1 MKYQMIIER
10 LTGMFSQRGL
20 LKGLARES
28 VRSGTI
34 ASVAMIP
41 FGFLFQ
47 LLGLRVGHYGK
58 KLLEVFFTEL
68 PELTFRLLMIVQ
80 HFVIGWISAA
90 PLLIVLVLLK
100 HRLPRWSVGGIYG
113 AAYYVVLNSLAL
125 PLSFGDRTPWQLG
138 FSVIY
143 PSLIIHIVFGVSIG
157 LTSKRFVYFFQ
168 SNHKILWS

>member
-20 LKGLARES
+20 FKGLARES

-58 KLLEVFFTEL
+58 KLLEAFFTDL
-68 PELTFRLLMIVQ
+68 SELTFRLLMFIE
-80 HFVIGWISAA
+80 HFAIGWMSAA
-90 PLLIVLVLLK
+90 PLLILLLLTK
-100 HRLPRWSVGGIYG
+100 NRLPAWSVGAIYG
-113 AAYYVVLNSLAL
+113 VVYYVVLNSLVL
-125 PLSFGDRTPWQLG
+125 PLSFGDRTPWALG

-143 PSLIIHIVFGVSIG
+143 PSLIIHIVFGISIA
-157 LTSKRFVYFFQ
+157 LTSKRFVCSF
-168 SNHKILWS
+168 SK